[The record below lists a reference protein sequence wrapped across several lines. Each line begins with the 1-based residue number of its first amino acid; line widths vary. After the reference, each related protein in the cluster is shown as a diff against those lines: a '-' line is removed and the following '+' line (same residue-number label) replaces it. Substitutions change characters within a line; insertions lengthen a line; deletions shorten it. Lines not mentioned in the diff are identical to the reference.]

1 MKKAALL
8 FSSPPRKR
16 GSRDELDSRLRGND
30 DKKSNA
36 TLLVCALLVL
46 TLAACGKKG
55 PPQPPP
61 GVPNTYPQT
70 YPQQ

>member
-1 MKKAALL
+1 MSTATRVIAAAL
-8 FSSPPRKR
+8 
-16 GSRDELDSRLRGND
+16 
-30 DKKSNA
+30 
-36 TLLVCALLVL
+36 VALA
-46 TLAACGKKG
+46 LAGCGKKG

>member
-1 MKKAALL
+1 M
-8 FSSPPRKR
+8 
-16 GSRDELDSRLRGND
+16 RGND